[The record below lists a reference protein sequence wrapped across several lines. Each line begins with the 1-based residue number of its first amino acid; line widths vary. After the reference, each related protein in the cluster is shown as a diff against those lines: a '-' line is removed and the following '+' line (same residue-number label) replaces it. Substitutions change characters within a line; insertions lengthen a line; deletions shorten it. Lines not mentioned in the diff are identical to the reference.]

1 MHVSVR
7 IPWHDSGWSGTVCRN
22 PLDNA
27 SCILLHNIGT
37 KRDDQYE
44 IEHAGKSLDELDTH
58 RIACVGERG
67 TFLSSRPY
75 PVVLK
80 HPYRH
85 NRALRNLQ
93 PTTITVPAFG
103 VQAIPYYWLLR
114 ESIAEVSREYD
125 LVDFDDE
132 REALVDR
139 ELGFT
144 PSWVIH
150 GDNQKTLIGRFFDD
164 VKPNESLVFF
174 YAKHSPF
181 DDLKT
186 EGHLLVGAARITD
199 LQLPQSWRTDGPTPF
214 PNHMWET
221 AVSHTLRPGGAGGI
235 LLPVTELAERHARGE
250 DVRDL
255 LAWAPENGG
264 REFRYATEHVSH
276 DSAID
281 ALDRLFRAAERCRKA
296 GLDVPHASMEWVS
309 ERIGELWTARGPAPG
324 LGAVLGALKFR
335 YSKVLA
341 REITRLTPK
350 DTDPWEVLNDVIS
363 HPQRYAQAVS
373 GLVTDTHR
381 KVWLRFTAEELRVLW
396 LLSRFQLTSDQA
408 TILFQN
414 KEIDLEH
421 GDLLADPY
429 LAHICTV
436 GTATPVPFG
445 TVDRACFPKADIRE
459 RFPMAEPTAVVDPDD
474 PRRLQALLVD
484 TLEAAAQAGDTVMPM
499 SAAIQRIAEKP
510 LAETCEITEQKL
522 NAHDFHPD
530 DLTFSIESPYWPP
543 VAGTRLA
550 DGSPAYK
557 LARLE
562 LVAHVIRGVVDGQI
576 ARPRHPV
583 PEDLADELDRV
594 LAEYKSE
601 DDPDPEAEERA
612 GLEKRAALAELFAAP
627 LSVLNGRAG
636 TGKTTL
642 IRALAAHEKVRSR
655 NMLLLA
661 PTGKARVQLQ
671 TKVRHSAQTIAQF
684 LTKHERYRDDTRSY
698 VLAPDR
704 PKAQPYGT
712 VVVDEASMLTEEQ
725 LAALLD
731 ALPMPDRLILVG
743 DPRQLPPIGAGR
755 PFADLIHRLAPPPGS
770 AESVGFPR
778 VAPGY
783 AELTELRRQQGKVR
797 DDLMLAAWFSGDPV
811 PPGFDEVWERLRTGT
826 PMETLAAVSWAGSRA
841 LDVLDSTL
849 AEEQKIVDSK
859 SFETSYGGELSEPW
873 VNFRKGAAASC
884 EKWQILTPTRVHGWG
899 TIEIN
904 RHLKRTFR
912 GKALADALRPLWERS
927 VPKPLG
933 AEQIVLGDKVLNNA
947 NGRRKPYPANTGLGY
962 VANGEIGVVVGQVG
976 RRGSNPRWTQ
986 VEFSSQE
993 GTTYGYSGMSED
1005 DPPLELAWAITI
1017 HKSQGSEFRK
1027 VIVVLPGSARKL
1039 SREMIYTA
1047 LTRQQD
1053 KVTLLHECSIDDL
1066 RELTVSTSSET
1077 ARRLTDLFTAP
1088 APRELFFPDGA
1099 SAGVLDAKRVHI
1111 TAQGVIVRSHSEVI
1125 IADLLD
1131 RIAPGRWGYDQP
1143 LTLNGETK
1151 RPDFTII
1158 GSDGR
1163 AIHWEHLEMFGKRV
1177 DHAWWEE
1184 RKRWYGQ
1191 GGVLLPEEG
1200 DGTNGILLRT
1210 DDKDGVNEP
1219 AWAELARQAIGTIP
1233 SGPVIPTPAKVRRT
1247 PPGQR
1252 G

>member
-7 IPWHDSGWSGTVCRN
+7 VPWHDSGWSGTVCRH

-27 SCILLHNIGT
+27 SCILLHNIGK

-44 IEHAGKSLDELDTH
+44 VEHAGKSLDELDTR

-75 PVVLK
+75 PIELE
-80 HPYRH
+80 HPYRY
-85 NRALRNLQ
+85 NQALRHLQ
-93 PTTITVPAFG
+93 PTTVTVPAFG

-114 ESIAEVSREYD
+114 GSIAEVSREYD
-125 LVDFDDE
+125 VADFDDE
-132 REALVDR
+132 REELVDR

-144 PSWVIH
+144 PNWIIH
-150 GDNQKTLIGRFFDD
+150 GDNQKALIRRFFDD
-164 VKPNESLVFF
+164 VEPKESLVFF
-174 YAKHSPF
+174 YIKHSPF

-199 LQLPQSWRTDGPTPF
+199 LQLPRPWRTDGPTPF
-214 PNHMWET
+214 PNYMWET
-221 AVSHTLRPGGAGGI
+221 AMSHTLRPNGAGGI

-250 DVRDL
+250 DVQDL

-264 REFRYATEHVSH
+264 REFRYAAEHVSH

-281 ALDRLFRAAERCRKA
+281 ALERLFRAAERCREA
-296 GLDVPHASMEWVS
+296 GFDVPHTSMEWVS
-309 ERIGELWTARGPAPG
+309 ERIGELWTMRGPSPG
-324 LGAVLGALKFR
+324 LGAVLGALQFR
-335 YSKVLA
+335 YSKLLA
-341 REITRLTPK
+341 REIARVTSEE
-350 DTDPWEVLNDVIS
+350 TDPWEVLTDAIS
-363 HPQRYAQAVS
+363 RPQRYPQTVS
-373 GLVTDTHR
+373 RLITDTHR
-381 KVWLRFTAEELRVLW
+381 KIWPRLTPDDLRVLR

-408 TILFQN
+408 TILFRNQ
-414 KEIDLEH
+414 EINLEH
-421 GDLLADPY
+421 EDLLADPY
-429 LAHICTV
+429 LAHICTI
-436 GTATPVPFG
+436 GTAAPVPFG
-445 TVDRACFPKADIRE
+445 TVDRACFPKADIRA
-459 RFPMAEPTAVVDPDD
+459 RFPMDKPTAVTDPDD

-484 TLEAAAQAGDTVMPM
+484 TLETAAQAGDTVMPM
-499 SAAIQRIAEKP
+499 STAIQRIAERP
-510 LAETCEITEQKL
+510 LAEVCGITEEKL
-522 NAHDFHPD
+522 DAHDLHPD
-530 DLTFSIESPYWPP
+530 KLTFSIESPHWPP

-550 DGSPAYK
+550 SGSPAYK

-562 LVAHVIRGVVDGQI
+562 LVAHVIRSVVDGQM
-576 ARPRHPV
+576 ARPRQPV
-583 PEDLADELDRV
+583 PEDLADALDLV

-601 DDPDPEAEERA
+601 NDPDPEAEERA
-612 GLEKRAALAELFAAP
+612 YLEKKAALAEIFAAP

-642 IRALAAHEKVRSR
+642 IRALKEHEKVRSR
-655 NMLLLA
+655 GMLLLA

-671 TKVRHSAQTIAQF
+671 TKVRHPAQTIAQF
-684 LTKHERYRDDTRSY
+684 LTRHGRYRDDTRSY
-698 VLAPDR
+698 VLAPGR
-704 PKAQPYGT
+704 PKAQSYGT

-731 ALPMPDRLILVG
+731 ALPIPDRLVLVG

-755 PFADLIHRLAPPPGS
+755 PFADLIHRLVPPPG
-770 AESVGFPR
+770 SVGFPR

-783 AELTELRRQQGKVR
+783 AELTELRRQRGKVR

-811 PPGFDEVWERLRTGT
+811 TPGFDEVWERLRAGT
-826 PMETLAAVSWAGSRA
+826 PMETLAAVPWDASRV
-841 LDVLDSTL
+841 LDVLDRTL
-849 AEEQKIVDSK
+849 AEEQSIADPK
-859 SFETSYGGELSEPW
+859 SFEISYGGELNGPW
-873 VNFRKGAAASC
+873 VNFRKGAAGSS
-884 EKWQILTPTRVHGWG
+884 EKWQILAPTRVHGWG
-899 TIEIN
+899 TTEIN
-904 RHLKRTFR
+904 RHLKQTFR
-912 GKALADALRPLWERS
+912 DKALKDALRPMRERW

-933 AEQIVLGDKVLNNA
+933 AEQIVLGDKVLNNT
-947 NGRRKPYPANTGLGY
+947 NSRRKPYPADTGLGY

-976 RRGSNPRWTQ
+976 RKGSNPRWTQ
-986 VEFSSQE
+986 VEFSSQL
-993 GTTYGYSGMSED
+993 GTVYSYRGLAEE

-1017 HKSQGSEFRK
+1017 HKSQGSEFQK
-1027 VIVVLPGSARKL
+1027 VIVVLPGTAHKL

-1053 KVTLLHECSIDDL
+1053 RVTLLHECSIDDL

-1077 ARRLTDLFTAP
+1077 ARRLTDLFTPP

-1111 TAQGVIVRSHSEVI
+1111 TARGVLVRSHSEVI

-1131 RIAPGRWGYDQP
+1131 RIAPDRWGYDQS
-1143 LTLNGETK
+1143 LTIGGETK

-1163 AIHWEHLEMFGKRV
+1163 PIHWEHLEMFGKKV
-1177 DHAWWEE
+1177 DQRWWEE
-1184 RKRWYGQ
+1184 RERWYRQ
-1191 GGVLLPEEG
+1191 GDVLPLEEG
-1200 DGTNGILLRT
+1200 GGSGGILLRT
-1210 DDKDGVNEP
+1210 DDLGGVNEP
-1219 AWAELARQAIGTIP
+1219 EWTELARQAIGIIP
-1233 SGPVIPTPAKVRRT
+1233 VGPVIPTPSRIRRT